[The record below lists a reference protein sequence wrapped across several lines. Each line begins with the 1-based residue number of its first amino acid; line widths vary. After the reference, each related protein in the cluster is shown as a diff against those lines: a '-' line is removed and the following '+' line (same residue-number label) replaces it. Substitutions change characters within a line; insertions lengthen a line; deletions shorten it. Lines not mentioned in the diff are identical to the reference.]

1 MVQSIFEEMGGRYER
16 QGEYILP
23 CLTIPPEKE
32 QSIDLFGRRHLDYL
46 REYRKITY
54 TNLLTSGRLNAYLA
68 DIDRQAQEHFERL
81 IEGMKQAQ
89 GITECLIPAW
99 AKRLSYMKSKGAGN
113 KAHLQPV
120 THFLVHIGIGIAR
133 VVFQRAGTK
142 FRYVTLVV
150 LQDRA
155 HGGCVAVCRCGNDR
169 ERQQIFRLP
178 NGIHHLLFPPNTV

>member
-1 MVQSIFEEMGGRYER
+1 MLLRNDKQPITGSVER
-16 QGEYILP
+16 GTRSPHGL
-23 CLTIPPEKE
+23 KE
-32 QSIDLFGRRHLDYL
+32 
-46 REYRKITY
+46 
-54 TNLLTSGRLNAYLA
+54 LA
-68 DIDRQAQEHFERL
+68 
-81 IEGMKQAQ
+81 
-89 GITECLIPAW
+89 
-99 AKRLSYMKSKGAGN
+99 YMKRKSAGN

-178 NGIHHLLFPPNTV
+178 NGIHNLFLVADCIVCMKVLQNKHLLLSLHKILSTTFSFPKITLPPTILDRSLK

>member
-1 MVQSIFEEMGGRYER
+1 MKIEPLHFRETHRFSGKLWMASG
-16 QGEYILP
+16 IL
-23 CLTIPPEKE
+23 CMLCG
-32 QSIDLFGRRHLDYL
+32 LFGKSMAALVVYIISIMAAAIISIL
-46 REYRKITY
+46 
-54 TNLLTSGRLNAYLA
+54 
-68 DIDRQAQEHFERL
+68 
-81 IEGMKQAQ
+81 
-89 GITECLIPAW
+89 
-99 AKRLSYMKSKGAGN
+99 YMKSKGAGN

-133 VVFQRAGTK
+133 VVFQRADTK

-178 NGIHHLLFPPNTV
+178 IRWKAGCRLHHRT

>member
-1 MVQSIFEEMGGRYER
+1 MIADMIMEWISYLEEKQMVQSIFEEMGGRYER

-32 QSIDLFGRRHLDYL
+32 QPIDLFGRRHLDYL

-89 GITECLIPAW
+89 GITECLKEENALEWTGCLNNIRAC
-99 AKRLSYMKSKGAGN
+99 
-113 KAHLQPV
+113 
-120 THFLVHIGIGIAR
+120 AR
-133 VVFQRAGTK
+133 EIVEK
-142 FRYVTLVV
+142 
-150 LQDRA
+150 
-155 HGGCVAVCRCGNDR
+155 
-169 ERQQIFRLP
+169 EIIFA
-178 NGIHHLLFPPNTV
+178 